1 MRLFKLCLVVVSLV
15 SVTPSFSI
23 SSVSPCDSK
32 INSGACQLVWSSN
45 NPEGFKSNN
54 VHSDD
59 QHADLV
65 ACTPRP
71 EAGLLVLNE
80 LSRDNKTLQIN
91 YLGLKHTCY
100 TRIDNLINNANG
112 NVNHGYIEAT
122 IRVNSTETIKKN
134 PDTGEY
140 YTVFGEDK
148 EIWPAFFLY
157 GANWPTQGEIDI
169 AEGFFY
175 KTGTYLHGEDNYTN
189 ESSVKGSSIG
199 PAWGLSGGFYD
210 HQHSHTYGLEW
221 KFIDDH
227 HVVFN
232 IFYDNVFQYSS
243 GIHETSEVP
252 YAQIKKGF
260 QNGTISATFD
270 VDQGPNQFANDLR
283 YNMVVSDV
291 NVYSIS

>member
-1 MRLFKLCLVVVSLV
+1 MRMIKFFTAIILAVI
-15 SVTPSFSI
+15 VTPSFSI
-23 SSVSPCDSK
+23 SSLSPCDK
-32 INSGACQLVWSSN
+32 ANSSLCKLVWTSN
-45 NPEGFKSNN
+45 NPEGFKSSN

-59 QHADLV
+59 EHANQ
-65 ACTPRP
+65 AFCTPRP
-71 EAGLLVLNE
+71 EAGLFELNE
-80 LSRDNKTLQIN
+80 YSRDNKTLQIN

-100 TRIDNLINNANG
+100 TRIDHLINEANG

-122 IRVNSTETIKKN
+122 IRVNPSVTIKKDAN
-134 PDTGEY
+134 GDY
-140 YTVFGEDK
+140 VTVYGEDQ

-175 KTGTYLHGEDNYTN
+175 RTGTYFHGEDYYTN

-199 PAWGLSGGFYD
+199 PPWGLSGAFYD

-221 KFIDDH
+221 EFTDSNH
-227 HVVFN
+227 MVFN
-232 IFYDNVFQYSS
+232 IFYDNIFQYSS
-243 GIHETSEVP
+243 GVHSTNDAP

-270 VDQGPNQFANDLR
+270 VDQGPNPWTNDLR